1 MLFHMIS
8 TSLSSLVLRRDAKSV
23 FSVEKIEYEG
33 ARCWKVQVLSSTCG
47 AGTER
52 APAPPVL
59 GARWYG
65 PKARTSVPG
74 MGAPRPPTHSTT
86 VRTGTVWPVG
96 LKLTEGECFRPHIL

>member
-1 MLFHMIS
+1 MIR

-86 VRTGTVWPVG
+86 VRTGTVWPVDPST
-96 LKLTEGECFRPHIL
+96 LSMHR